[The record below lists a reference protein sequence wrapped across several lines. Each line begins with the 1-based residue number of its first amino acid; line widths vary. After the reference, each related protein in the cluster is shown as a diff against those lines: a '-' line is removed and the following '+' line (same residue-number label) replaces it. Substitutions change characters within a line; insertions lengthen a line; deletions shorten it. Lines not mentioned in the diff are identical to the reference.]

1 MRRRRQTARRS
12 AAGCG
17 SAAEGHR
24 GRRRAGGRRR
34 GGQSAKSVSSRLP
47 VSRAMSIVC
56 AEPTRSQ
63 QQCVQP
69 ELRRRAALQGSSHAS
84 PPRSARCRVSRESQ
98 STSSDTAAHAS
109 SRRLS
114 AAAAVALGI
123 ELARAGGAR
132 ERPLLREHRVVRRLP
147 RVLGAHARAA
157 ATPASETA
165 AGCAATS
172 ISPRPSRAPG
182 AEWSCSV
189 RRWASREQPPV
200 EEARQLQGVRGRCEA
215 AARRPRAA

>member
-123 ELARAGGAR
+123 ELTHAGARASARCCASIVSGAGCPASSAHTR
-132 ERPLLREHRVVRRLP
+132 APPRRPRARRRRAALRRASHRGRADEP
-147 RVLGAHARAA
+147 RARSRVELQLAPAGLARAA
-157 ATPASETA
+157 A
-165 AGCAATS
+165 G
-172 ISPRPSRAPG
+172 
-182 AEWSCSV
+182 
-189 RRWASREQPPV
+189 
-200 EEARQLQGVRGRCEA
+200 
-215 AARRPRAA
+215 

>member
-1 MRRRRQTARRS
+1 M
-12 AAGCG
+12 
-17 SAAEGHR
+17 
-24 GRRRAGGRRR
+24 
-34 GGQSAKSVSSRLP
+34 
-47 VSRAMSIVC
+47 SRAMSIVC

-189 RRWASREQPPV
+189 RHWASREQPPV